1 MEFQMR
7 SSVQTVQNQDP
18 VRAPGPVTQKRIA
31 CKSTCLRV
39 EVVSGAQRNPESDLG
54 STSIFFGSDFEC
66 DFILSEDYFPPIYA
80 VLLVDSQGAVLRY
93 LGGGPPLL
101 LDHIPVTRQ
110 RFTKSAIIA
119 GGPLALKIHF
129 SPEVS
134 AMEYPQCS
142 DVRPQAST
150 TEYDLS
156 RDGEVR
162 VEKNIQLIEQA
173 SRLLA
178 NISDQKMNASTQTT
192 VTRDRV
198 NSNPWHHSSAE
209 LSLSVGR
216 PATGQLPPL
225 WHHIYVN

>member
-1 MEFQMR
+1 MLGLEI
-7 SSVQTVQNQDP
+7 
-18 VRAPGPVTQKRIA
+18 KA
-31 CKSTCLRV
+31 CKPPRNDLK
-39 EVVSGAQRNPESDLG
+39 SGQRNRNDLPRW
-54 STSIFFGSDFEC
+54 SS
-66 DFILSEDYFPPIYA
+66 
-80 VLLVDSQGAVLRY
+80 
-93 LGGGPPLL
+93 
-101 LDHIPVTRQ
+101 
-110 RFTKSAIIA
+110 

-142 DVRPQAST
+142 DVRPHAST